1 MFRIVSIAAALAAST
16 LVLGAT
22 ASHAQ
27 PAAQS
32 AGYYA
37 ATPAAQPT
45 KTSFLTRE
53 TMWKWRDGAFVANK
67 SADRDIIVCSLVAQ
81 RAGKLTSFAVAGTP
95 VDAATLDKCNAK
107 AK

>member
-1 MFRIVSIAAALAAST
+1 MFRIISIAAALAAST
-16 LVLGAT
+16 VVIGAT

-27 PAAQS
+27 GTS
-32 AGYYA
+32 YYT
-37 ATPAAQPT
+37 ATPAAEPT

-95 VDAATLDKCNAK
+95 VDAATLEKCNAK